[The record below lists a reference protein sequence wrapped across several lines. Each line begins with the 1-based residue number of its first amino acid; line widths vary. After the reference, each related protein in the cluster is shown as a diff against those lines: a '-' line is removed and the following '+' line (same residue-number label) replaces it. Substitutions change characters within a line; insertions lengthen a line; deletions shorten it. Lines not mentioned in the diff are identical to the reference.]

1 MSYPSINESL
11 KERNIS
17 LETAS
22 DKELEAAFID
32 AFKSDLP
39 LGFNRVKELVA
50 KFRAGDGARANL
62 VLDPKS
68 DEGKQFARLLG
79 PDIPRKVLESY
90 FEVSFGFY
98 NCCNGLVANSK
109 SDLKMTMQEQI
120 AAQHPQFVDC

>member
-11 KERNIS
+11 KARNIS
-17 LETAS
+17 LGTAS
-22 DKELEAAFID
+22 DKELEVAFID
-32 AFKSDLP
+32 AFKYDLP

-50 KFRAGDGARANL
+50 KLRAGDDTRAKL
-62 VLDPKS
+62 VLDPTS

-98 NCCNGLVANSK
+98 NCCSGLVANNRT
-109 SDLKMTMQEQI
+109 DLRMTMQEQVE
-120 AAQHPQFVDC
+120 AQHPQFTDC